1 MRVFVA
7 CQQPGAVSLAPHC
20 TLSSACC
27 RDDECHVVDD
37 LPDAFSLPLFSL
49 NQNDYGT
56 SEGDSSVGIRSV
68 GELGH
73 YGLLPCA
80 WSYVLL
86 HDRSG
91 GELGHY
97 GLLPC
102 ACGYALMHDQADRP
116 AALCGGSGLRSHA
129 PTGVAALC
137 GA

>member
-1 MRVFVA
+1 MHACQQPGAVSQCTPLTTVCVVA

-20 TLSSACC
+20 RFEQCLC
-27 RDDECHVVDD
+27 RANGCHVED
-37 LPDAFSLPLFSL
+37 LPDAFSLPPFSL

-80 WSYVLL
+80 W
-86 HDRSG
+86 
-91 GELGHY
+91 
-97 GLLPC
+97 
-102 ACGYALMHDQADRP
+102 GYALMHDQADRP
-116 AALCGGSGLRSHA
+116 AALCGGPGLRSHA

-137 GA
+137 DI